1 MRKISPV
8 LTVLGLLALTQMPV
22 LADESKGPPKKPA
35 ATAPAQKPGDEHR
48 HGMDHGGQQMHDK
61 MMKDHREGMEKM
73 QDQSGGGCG
82 GNDKPMP
89 AMGGMGTSKPADKP
103 KDMPMKHEHM

>member
-35 ATAPAQKPGDEHR
+35 GGAGSPPPG
-48 HGMDHGGQQMHDK
+48 
-61 MMKDHREGMEKM
+61 
-73 QDQSGGGCG
+73 
-82 GNDKPMP
+82 
-89 AMGGMGTSKPADKP
+89 
-103 KDMPMKHEHM
+103 